1 MIDPD
6 KLPRPYAYISE
17 PLTGRPD
24 IEAIKT
30 YCYQIAAICRASGI
44 YPYLPFQHTD
54 PVRDADVSPQT
65 VFAVDKQLTVG
76 ADVDIF
82 YLPGPGQ
89 GSFGVGSEL
98 VFAANAKKPMVV
110 LMREGTVL
118 DNFERGFLDVEMGAA
133 NRGPVIEVSNEDEG
147 RAFEELAA
155 FLSALH
161 RS

>member
-24 IEAIKT
+24 IEAIKAF
-30 YCYQIAAICRASGI
+30 CNRIADVCHAAGI
-44 YPYLPFQHTD
+44 YPYLPFKHTD
-54 PVRDADVSPQT
+54 PVKDADVSPQT
-65 VFAVDKQLTVG
+65 VFAVDKRLTVG

-98 VFAANAKKPMVV
+98 VFAATARRPMAV
-110 LMREGTVL
+110 LMRKGTVL
-118 DNFERGFLDVEMGAA
+118 DNFEQGFLDVEVRAA
-133 NRGPVIEVSNEDEG
+133 NRGPVIEFSNEDEG
-147 RAFEELAA
+147 RALEELAA